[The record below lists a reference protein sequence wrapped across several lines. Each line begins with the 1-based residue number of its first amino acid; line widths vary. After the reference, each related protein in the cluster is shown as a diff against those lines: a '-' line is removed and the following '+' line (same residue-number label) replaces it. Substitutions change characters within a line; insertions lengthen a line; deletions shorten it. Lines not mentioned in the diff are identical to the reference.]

1 MSPRAGAVAAAAG
14 ALLAATVISLA
25 GCGPLD
31 RQPVTVPTVTAP
43 AATGPVLAPTEFT
56 ARADA
61 ACTRLYS
68 QLGRLGT
75 PPTSSIADARRYYPA
90 VARAWHRLLDDAGA
104 LNPPADLRSTWG
116 EIVEAYRATAQD
128 ADENALLA
136 GTDREAIEI
145 VNSDAT
151 ARMQEAQVFMASRA
165 ADIGLRACAG
175 AGSAAAGSA
184 GSPEGG

>member
-1 MSPRAGAVAAAAG
+1 MRPRAAAVAAMGLAVAV
-14 ALLAATVISLA
+14 ALPLA

-43 AATGPVLAPTEFT
+43 AATGPALSPTEFT

-68 QLGRLGT
+68 RLGRLGR
-75 PPTSSIADARRYYPA
+75 PPTDDIATARRYYPA
-90 VARAWHRLLDDAGA
+90 VAAAWHRLLDETGA
-104 LNPPADLRSTWG
+104 LNAPPEVRTTWR
-116 EIVEAYRATAQD
+116 EIVEAYRATAQN
-128 ADENALLA
+128 ADENVLLA

-145 VNSDAT
+145 VNSDAS

-175 AGSAAAGSA
+175 AGSATA
-184 GSPEGG
+184 PQGG

>member
-1 MSPRAGAVAAAAG
+1 MRRRAVAATAA
-14 ALLAATVISLA
+14 AVLAAVALPLA

-43 AATGPVLAPTEFT
+43 AATGPELSPTEFT

-68 QLGRLGT
+68 RLGRLGT
-75 PPTSSIADARRYYPA
+75 PPTDSIAQARRYYPA
-90 VARAWHRLLDDAGA
+90 VASAWHRLLDEAGA
-104 LNPPADLRSTWG
+104 LNPPADLRSTWAD
-116 EIVEAYRATAQD
+116 IVEAYRATAQN
-128 ADENALLA
+128 ADENVLLA

-145 VNSDAT
+145 VNSDAS

-175 AGSAAAGSA
+175 AGAG
-184 GSPEGG
+184 